1 MYQQSNNLAAKKL
14 RKLKVR
20 LMAYYD
26 QVKWY
31 HLDKNHFYS
40 LKTFSLR
47 KNQSIVEKAMF
58 YAMSYQSVIKLNNN
72 RVFSHKESRLKIA
85 AKTTSHTDWKIRL
98 CKQFFIIV
106 ILNYKY
112 QKKRFPGFFLPKDF
126 RKKLIGTK
134 NVVYSGK
141 INFRTTPTH
150 LGKLNTQMPGK
161 YI

>member
-20 LMAYYD
+20 LMAYCD

-98 CKQFFIIV
+98 CKQFFINV

-112 QKKRFPGFFLPKDF
+112 QKKTFSRIFP
-126 RKKLIGTK
+126 TK
-134 NVVYSGK
+134 RLSQK
-141 INFRTTPTH
+141 INWDQKCS
-150 LGKLNTQMPGK
+150 L
-161 YI
+161 